1 MYNIVTAPPPYAT
14 NGFLTTDKGG
24 KCSSLIKSKWDT
36 CDADCKAQIT
46 SAIKLANKRSTAWK
60 APDSTKDAS
69 DHEPDCCMASYYDEV
84 MAFTVSHWEMQRV
97 VVARKET
104 SIHVM
109 ARHSFLHH
117 VFDRLG

>member
-36 CDADCKAQIT
+36 CDADCKAQMT
-46 SAIKLANKRSTAWK
+46 SAIKLANKRSTAWE

-69 DHEPDCCMASYYDEV
+69 DHEPDCCMASYYNEV
-84 MAFTVSHWEMQRV
+84 MAFTVSHREMRGV
-97 VVARKET
+97 GAARKET
-104 SIHVM
+104 SIH
-109 ARHSFLHH
+109 AWTGHILLHH
-117 VFDRLG
+117 VFDTLA